1 MKNILLTFLLL
12 PCFIHAQ
19 SPVTHSAG
27 LGENV
32 PSLACL
38 ACPGSEW
45 TNEVNITT
53 EDDSVTSTV
62 LSPAGNCFMS
72 FCSSSRYLYAH
83 HFNFSIPADA
93 TIDTIL
99 VSIKRTAYK
108 SDAISD
114 SIVQLEKGGIMIGHN
129 LSSSDFWPTS
139 LTYENYGHDDPLW
152 GATWLPSELN
162 DTTMGIALK
171 IVNRTSGNE
180 KADVDHIQMTVYFST
195 STGIYSVTS
204 SPAEVEWLISP
215 GEIDLN
221 IFTPTS
227 VHCTSK
233 IFNVTGQEIRSINL
247 GQTLHGENHFQIS
260 TAFINQG
267 IYFIVIN
274 VGGRIY
280 TRKFIGVN

>member
-1 MKNILLTFLLL
+1 MKNILFAILLL
-12 PCFIHAQ
+12 PCFIYAQ
-19 SPVTHSAG
+19 SPVMHSAG
-27 LGENV
+27 IGENV

-45 TNEVNITT
+45 TDEMNITT

-99 VSIKRTAYK
+99 VDIKRTAYK
-108 SDAISD
+108 ADAISD
-114 SIVQLEKGGIMIGHN
+114 SIVQLEKDGIMIGHN
-129 LSSSDFWPTS
+129 LRSSDYWPVS
-139 LTYENYGHDDPLW
+139 PTYESYGHHDPLW
-152 GATWLPSELN
+152 GAAWLPSDLN
-162 DTTMGIALK
+162 DTTMGITLK
-171 IVNRTSGNE
+171 IVNRTSDNE

-204 SPAEVEWLISP
+204 SPSEVEWSNDP

-233 IFNVTGQEIRSINL
+233 IINVMGQQMLSINHGL
-247 GQTLHGENHFQIS
+247 SLHGENHFHWP
-260 TAFINQG
+260 TDFLDGG
-267 IYFIVIN
+267 IYFIIMDM
-274 VGGRIY
+274 GGKIY
-280 TRKFIGVN
+280 LRKFITLN